1 MFARWTAVMAV
12 TAMFAVAPAHA
23 DEVADFYR
31 GKQIDLVVGS
41 GPSGGYDI
49 YARLLA
55 RHFGDVIPGNPKVVV
70 QNMPGAGSLRA
81 VNYLYNAA
89 PRDGTVIGMFSRN
102 MPLIGLLGANS
113 NVQFK
118 PRKLTWLGSSSSFV
132 NDAYILIVRKDAPV
146 KSIDEARR
154 ADLPALLLGGNAESA
169 TGNDVPIIL
178 RDTIERGEVHGRT
191 VDLSSVRS
199 MRPEWLKPDS
209 GFRVLVQFAR
219 ATRHPDFPDV
229 PTARELAKNEAARA
243 LIELVELPYTLSRP
257 FAAPPDIPADRAM
270 ALQRAFLAVHSNARY
285 LEDAARL
292 KVDVSPIQGAEVLQ
306 AIDRIA
312 GAPPELLEYVRRLL
326 AETKGGG

>member
-1 MFARWTAVMAV
+1 MFARWTAAMAI

-31 GKQIDLVVGS
+31 DKQIDLIVGS
-41 GPSGGYDI
+41 GPSGGYDT

-132 NDAYILIVRKDAPV
+132 NDAYILD
-146 KSIDEARR
+146 R
-154 ADLPALLLGGNAESA
+154 AQGRA
-169 TGNDVPIIL
+169 
-178 RDTIERGEVHGRT
+178 GEVHR
-191 VDLSSVRS
+191 
-199 MRPEWLKPDS
+199 
-209 GFRVLVQFAR
+209 
-219 ATRHPDFPDV
+219 
-229 PTARELAKNEAARA
+229 
-243 LIELVELPYTLSRP
+243 
-257 FAAPPDIPADRAM
+257 
-270 ALQRAFLAVHSNARY
+270 
-285 LEDAARL
+285 
-292 KVDVSPIQGAEVLQ
+292 
-306 AIDRIA
+306 
-312 GAPPELLEYVRRLL
+312 
-326 AETKGGG
+326 